1 MNIHLEK
8 TLGEVDH
15 LSDETKAM
23 LDARNDVDK
32 SLNQLDASNQ
42 DVMTEVENI
51 QKQTQQNNE
60 SVEKI
65 IAAVSYISD
74 IADQTNLLSLNASIE
89 AARAGE
95 TGKGFAVVA
104 EEIGKLANQSNEA
117 STEISEPLSKPI
129 NLRMECEERQ
139 TRGALKR
146 RRSVCFRQRQ

>member
-1 MNIHLEK
+1 MLTGAVEQTGNAQNIKNSIHNMNIHLEK

-60 SVEKI
+60 SVEK
-65 IAAVSYISD
+65 
-74 IADQTNLLSLNASIE
+74 SLPQLVTS
-89 AARAGE
+89 
-95 TGKGFAVVA
+95 
-104 EEIGKLANQSNEA
+104 
-117 STEISEPLSKPI
+117 PI
-129 NLRMECEERQ
+129 LQIRQ
-139 TRGALKR
+139 TFYL
-146 RRSVCFRQRQ
+146 